1 MQPPIAISHE
11 PNQAGE
17 RKKSLYCTHGHLI
30 WDEVAA
36 GLASGTS
43 GSSRSFLRAR
53 KCGFRLDVKDVLM
66 QRDPYAQGYDP
77 LFMLKLFRS
86 SARREIPVNQRVY
99 AVGDVHGRMDLLDQ
113 LLAMLKADNAARPH
127 AQVTLVML
135 GDLIDRGPASR
146 QVVSRV
152 RKGVSWARTVALMG
166 NHEAVMLDVLDGQT
180 DRLSQWLRF
189 GGIETLESWGVTR
202 QTIEGGTRF
211 DILDAIRSAILPEE
225 RAWLGRMRTSLR
237 IGDYYFV
244 HAGVRPDVP
253 LEKQTDDDRLWIR
266 EDFLDSRKKHG
277 AMIVHGH
284 SININVEERPNR
296 IGLDTGAYATGRLT
310 AVGLEGSERWFLAT
324 ANTD

>member
-1 MQPPIAISHE
+1 
-11 PNQAGE
+11 
-17 RKKSLYCTHGHLI
+17 
-30 WDEVAA
+30 
-36 GLASGTS
+36 
-43 GSSRSFLRAR
+43 
-53 KCGFRLDVKDVLM
+53 
-66 QRDPYAQGYDP
+66 
-77 LFMLKLFRS
+77 MLKLFRS